1 VLNYSTC
8 AFDFNA
14 LEGARGAL
22 KRFSCANH
30 VLTARF
36 TAQARLA
43 WTLAGDV
50 HITCQRPRGQIQIEG
65 DSMATKKTA
74 KLKKAKKITAT
85 KALRRNWG
93 GG

>member
-14 LEGARGAL
+14 VEGARGAL

-50 HITCQRPRGQIQIEG
+50 HITCQRPRGQFQFEG
-65 DSMATKKTA
+65 DSMAAKKSS
-74 KLKKAKKITAT
+74 KLKKSKKIAST
-85 KALRRNWG
+85 KTLMRKW
-93 GG
+93 

>member
-14 LEGARGAL
+14 VEGARGAL

-43 WTLAGDV
+43 WILAGDV

-65 DSMATKKTA
+65 DSMAAKKSS
-74 KLKKAKKITAT
+74 KLKKSKKIAST
-85 KALRRNWG
+85 KTLMRKW
-93 GG
+93 